1 MYGRCMARTRTNI
14 EIDDDHLGEVM
25 RRYGLKTKT
34 EAVDL
39 ALRSLASQPMTRE
52 EALAMR
58 GARAIDA
65 PPADD
70 GPPGSDGP

>member
-1 MYGRCMARTRTNI
+1 MYARCMARTRTNI
-14 EIDDDHLGEVM
+14 EIDDDHLAEVM

-52 EALAMR
+52 EALEMR
-58 GARAIDA
+58 GAGAIGT
-65 PPADD
+65 PPADERPANA
-70 GPPGSDGP
+70 GGS

>member
-1 MYGRCMARTRTNI
+1 MARTRTNI
-14 EIDDDHLGEVM
+14 EIDDDHLAEVM

-52 EALAMR
+52 EALEMR
-58 GARAIDA
+58 GAGAIGT
-65 PPADD
+65 PPADERPANA
-70 GPPGSDGP
+70 GGS